1 MFWMLIGVVI
11 ILNCRYNYMNPDSD
25 WIRWNKRLPEDYE
38 QDDQDLLKTQI
49 GAAIGGFLGG
59 VLVLIGL
66 ATLVQPG
73 GNPMS
78 WGTLFGFAVIL
89 IGMGLLARRFPTFG
103 WSKDEGWKVKG
114 DSERSKYF
122 RGFSKIR
129 RIDFDL
135 PRISVF
141 CTWLDTFFNGLTC
154 VRGER
159 R

>member
-73 GNPMS
+73 SNPMS

-103 WSKDEGWKVKG
+103 WSRDEGWKVKG
-114 DSERSKYF
+114 DSERSHTYV
-122 RGFSKIR
+122 
-129 RIDFDL
+129 DL
-135 PRISVF
+135 VKFGGLISI
-141 CTWLDTFFNGLTC
+141 CLGSAFFVLGLIIFLM
-154 VRGER
+154 V
-159 R
+159 